1 MTQVILSGGDL
12 SVGARLAL
20 SIKALALLLN
30 LGHGG
35 SCHVGNPM
43 VRGL

>member
-1 MTQVILSGGDL
+1 MTRVILSGGDL
-12 SVGARLAL
+12 SVGARLVL

-35 SCHVGNPM
+35 SCLMGYPM
-43 VRGL
+43 VRRL